1 MAWIEG
7 MNPRSKEHFKVNFA
21 LTERLKSGP
30 IIFMQNI
37 LNSAALSLNTP
48 LSLSL
53 SLLDHLV
60 RLNKC
65 WHWSNICKQLEEVR
79 SSSFLSLCKIW
90 KFLKT
95 KMFSLVSIKKNLP
108 KSISKQLVQVWFAS
122 VFAPSSAASGS
133 PWKILGE
140 GGVSLLH

>member
-53 SLLDHLV
+53 SLSWIIWLGSTSVDIGPTYV
-60 RLNKC
+60 NNWKRLG
-65 WHWSNICKQLEEVR
+65 R
-79 SSSFLSLCKIW
+79 
-90 KFLKT
+90 
-95 KMFSLVSIKKNLP
+95 LP
-108 KSISKQLVQVWFAS
+108 F
-122 VFAPSSAASGS
+122 
-133 PWKILGE
+133 
-140 GGVSLLH
+140 